1 MTSHLMTAS
10 SGLRCSPGHAASGDA
25 ACSASTPHHGHR
37 NGLQRRGIGSP
48 LPPISLGI
56 IVAKDHVMVH

>member
-1 MTSHLMTAS
+1 MTSHPMTAS

-37 NGLQRRGIGSP
+37 NGPQRRGICSP
-48 LPPISLGI
+48 PLPISLGVI
-56 IVAKDHVMVH
+56 IAKDHVMVH